1 MAMTPVFRRT
11 GLPLALMLLL
21 GVSGLSADVTASDP
35 VLRGRP
41 QSTLGSPPPKHEPFG
56 FVAEDGSKHRVSGD
70 EFSVGQLFD
79 PRLAGRLWDLE
90 GTYDLGGTLRIHR
103 LFTVKD
109 GKRFRVAYYCVI
121 CNIYQHEPGRC
132 MCCQDET
139 ELQEISE
146 E

>member
-1 MAMTPVFRRT
+1 
-11 GLPLALMLLL
+11 MLLL
-21 GVSGLSADVTASDP
+21 GVGGLTADVTASDP

-41 QSTLGSPPPKHEPFG
+41 EPTPSSPPPKHEPFG
-56 FVAEDGSKHRVSGD
+56 FITEDRSKHRVSGD

-79 PRLAGRLWDLE
+79 PRLAGRLWELE
-90 GTYDLGGTLRIHR
+90 GTYNRDGVLRIHK
-103 LFTVKD
+103 LFTLKD
-109 GKRFRVAYYCVI
+109 GKRFRVAYFCVI

-139 ELQEISE
+139 ELQEIPE

>member
-11 GLPLALMLLL
+11 GLSLALMPLL
-21 GVSGLSADVTASDP
+21 GVSVLTGDVTPSDP
-35 VLRGRP
+35 ALRGRP
-41 QSTLGSPPPKHEPFG
+41 ESTLSSPPPTHEPFG
-56 FVAEDGSKHRVSGD
+56 FVAEDGSRHRVSGD

-79 PRLAGRLWDLE
+79 PRLAGRLWELE
-90 GTYDLGGTLRIHR
+90 GTYKPGGTLRIHR

-139 ELQEISE
+139 ELQEIPE